1 MKITENM
8 VTVFNQT
15 LKNLN
20 CSFKLKF
27 ESGMC
32 GNGQCKVVPSND
44 MFIQSSIINLTEEFY
59 KVLEDFF
66 SKRDIEL
73 SYNNDGSIFWS
84 KDGWKDVIENMQ

>member
-1 MKITENM
+1 
-8 VTVFNQT
+8 
-15 LKNLN
+15 
-20 CSFKLKF
+20 
-27 ESGMC
+27 
-32 GNGQCKVVPSND
+32 

-84 KDGWKDVIENMQ
+84 KDGWKDIVENMQ